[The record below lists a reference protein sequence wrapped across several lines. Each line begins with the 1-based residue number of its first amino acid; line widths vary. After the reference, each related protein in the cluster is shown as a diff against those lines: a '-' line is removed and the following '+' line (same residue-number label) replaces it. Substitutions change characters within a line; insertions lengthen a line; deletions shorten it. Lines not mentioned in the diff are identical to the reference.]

1 MSKRIFALHIHHGA
15 KWLEVLTE
23 PISVRRQSI
32 RQYKP
37 KREEALR
44 LRLLQSVSNER
55 IPKPLLHSLAAYRKE
70 RAASRRARAAY
81 ERAEAA
87 WRKAYETYEKALKKY
102 ATPALHK
109 RLCRSD
115 CPWDGRTILPWRQ
128 GGS

>member
-1 MSKRIFALHIHHGA
+1 MSKRIFARHIHHGA
-15 KWLEVLTE
+15 DWLEPLTD
-23 PISVRRQSI
+23 PISIRRQYI

-37 KREEALR
+37 KVEQPLR